1 MVHFACGGATS
12 AKRLET
18 IDVVAERASAR
29 ARRLRGALPRA
40 RTPLLVCKSRFGGYA
55 WAGARQGAFAVEFA
69 TSTASSDALD
79 ALNAFGATP

>member
-1 MVHFACGGATS
+1 MA
-12 AKRLET
+12 AKRFET
-18 IDVVAERASAR
+18 FDVVADVASAR
-29 ARRLRGALPRA
+29 ARRFRGGFRGARA
-40 RTPLLVCKSRFGGYA
+40 PLLVCKSRFGGYA